1 MIAAMTGH
9 ETGGMRRRLA
19 RRLLTRAGWAL
30 LIVLFASRINRPMRI
45 HVLDEPPRLLD
56 QILAQVRL
64 DATSLPD
71 AVNNVSQAAGGQVN
85 LDTADFSAEE
95 MDPTNFPPNPVPR
108 LLQSPPTVP
117 PPLHNVRLETAIAVA
132 TLPWTGYDGHL
143 TWREENGAIIVAGK
157 ESAAQQPQCR
167 LYDVRDIVRE
177 AGAWWTRM
185 PHVPRPPRGLFG
197 MQLSSDD
204 DGSPSA
210 RDVAG
215 LIEGVIYP
223 HRWDNVPFNWYAEGW
238 DGWVLV
244 RASPQAHRDIELFLM
259 LLRRGESEAATQ
271 IGATQ

>member
-1 MIAAMTGH
+1 
-9 ETGGMRRRLA
+9 
-19 RRLLTRAGWAL
+19 
-30 LIVLFASRINRPMRI
+30 
-45 HVLDEPPRLLD
+45 
-56 QILAQVRL
+56 
-64 DATSLPD
+64 
-71 AVNNVSQAAGGQVN
+71 
-85 LDTADFSAEE
+85 
-95 MDPTNFPPNPVPR
+95 
-108 LLQSPPTVP
+108 
-117 PPLHNVRLETAIAVA
+117 
-132 TLPWTGYDGHL
+132 
-143 TWREENGAIIVAGK
+143 
-157 ESAAQQPQCR
+157 
-167 LYDVRDIVRE
+167 
-177 AGAWWTRM
+177 
-185 PHVPRPPRGLFG
+185 